1 VPYKGDVNRNPN
13 LSGAN
18 YGKIGYCKFC
28 DLLNNRP
35 DLRKPFMALVAN
47 GRYSKSTREW
57 ISQRME
63 MVPDRK
69 TFYAHKDH
77 SANGKDRLVSQVAA
91 QRAKGVMPAK
101 ASAEDFLDA
110 VVALGLQRAIDD
122 PESITIDQALKA
134 ATAQMSA
141 KAQRGGA
148 QVTLNIALTTP
159 LASEPSLLLGDGS
172 IEGEVTEISDQ

>member
-1 VPYKGDVNRNPN
+1 MPYKADVNRNDN
-13 LSGAN
+13 LT
-18 YGKIGYCKFC
+18 GKGFGKPGYCIFC
-28 DLLNNRP
+28 DALNTRP
-35 DLRKPFMALVAN
+35 ELRKPFSALVAA

-141 KAQRGGA
+141 KAARGGA

-159 LASEPSLLLGDGS
+159 LETTPRLLLGDGT
-172 IEGEVTEISDQ
+172 IEGDVTEISDQ